1 MRLLV
6 TIRLERR
13 ESRLSAGKLVSP
25 GWFAVA
31 VQALIVLAHC
41 DEACPSA
48 AIADNLHAH
57 AVSLRRVMAQLVRV
71 GIVAAHEGRDGG
83 YTLGRPA
90 DRITL
95 AEVYEAVKAS
105 GPIDLSSLEPPHCA
119 ESMKMHTALAE
130 VATEAEL
137 SVIEVLSHHS
147 IASLMERAEAL
158 E

>member
-1 MRLLV
+1 M
-6 TIRLERR
+6 
-13 ESRLSAGKLVSP
+13 SDGKLVSP

-31 VQALIVLAHC
+31 MQALIVLARS
-41 DEACPSA
+41 DGACPSA

-57 AVSLRRVMAQLVRV
+57 AVFLRRVLAQLVRV
-71 GIVAAHEGRDGG
+71 GIVVAREGRDGG

-95 AEVYEAVKAS
+95 ADVYEAVKAS

-119 ESMKMHTALAE
+119 DSLKMHTALAE

-137 SVIEVLSHHS
+137 SVIEVLSHHTV
-147 IASLMERAEAL
+147 ASLMERADAL
-158 E
+158 GQISSSVS